1 MGQKWKKSR
10 ETRHDSSEIIEHQ
23 QEVLDSIDLSEFN
36 PEKRREVQ
44 QLITRKADVFS
55 NVDFDIC
62 SSTLIQMD
70 IMLQDMTPVHS
81 ITTLFQHLCMLN

>member
-10 ETRHDSSEIIEHQ
+10 ETRHESSEIIEHQ
-23 QEVLDSIDLSEFN
+23 QEVLDSTDLSEFN

-55 NVDFDIC
+55 IVDFDIC

-70 IMLQDMTPVHS
+70 IMLQDMT
-81 ITTLFQHLCMLN
+81 HLSTQLPLCSSTSAC